1 LSLTVH
7 MLYWLCNLHSAAG
20 WIKTKFEEKKCSAD
34 KSRLKKKYQ
43 MKKKISKKTKLTC
56 VNILNS
62 WPESFN

>member
-34 KSRLKKKYQ
+34 KSGLKKKTMSNEKENKQ
-43 MKKKISKKTKLTC
+43 KKQS
-56 VNILNS
+56 
-62 WPESFN
+62 